1 VIRGLKLHHWRR
13 GYLGGSDLV
22 PRSDGSGAMDQFLKQ
37 NPNLPN
43 REELLKDF
51 QWLLKSKK
59 VSRAGEQ
66 ILGDLNTQ
74 SIGHG
79 SVDCVARDDRR
90 PEAACRP
97 TCSSRTHIAG
107 GARTYWAAIGRS

>member
-1 VIRGLKLHHWRR
+1 MAPARWI
-13 GYLGGSDLV
+13 S
-22 PRSDGSGAMDQFLKQ
+22 SLKQ